1 MSLPVPDVSKDIH
14 LGEKV
19 SHTKI
24 PVVSEG
30 VPSAVFRVSGRL
42 MPIPLWEGE
51 VLRYSPSKP
60 ERQST
65 KLRNTGT
72 RPRGNPCKAGL
83 ASPVGL
89 EGSVSS
95 LQTEDPHSVTWA
107 LLSGNKFLLRR
118 GCQCPFVNIRFAFAY
133 IIFDFFHQHL
143 VVFHNTDHIHILLN
157 LHQNISFPLEDLF
170 MNIASLISVFI
181 VSI

>member
-1 MSLPVPDVSKDIH
+1 MLLGAVLQTAAWIQWCLSSGLKGPPGATSMSLPVPDVSKDIH

-24 PVVSEG
+24 PIVSEG

-60 ERQST
+60 ERPST
-65 KLRNTGT
+65 KLRDTGT
-72 RPRGNPCKAGL
+72 HPRGNPCKAGL
-83 ASPVGL
+83 ASPAGL

-118 GCQCPFVNIRFAFAY
+118 GVCV
-133 IIFDFFHQHL
+133 L
-143 VVFHNTDHIHILLN
+143 
-157 LHQNISFPLEDLF
+157 S
-170 MNIASLISVFI
+170 
-181 VSI
+181 